1 MSNESAQ
8 KTLYLGK
15 LDEILDTWI
24 EAFAKGIALREDLTQ
39 GR

>member
-24 EAFAKGIALREDLTQ
+24 EAFAKGSLKASKSEES
-39 GR
+39 